1 MLKKPSKQDIINKWS
16 KALGPIGITGSQLDN
31 ISQLIEDNRNDFS
44 SLLPLA
50 MKVSSKLL
58 SNDSIFASKEQIEEV
73 EKRIQSEN
81 REGKIESI
89 VEGKEFVEK
98 KLEDDEEYQRLKNKG
113 VQPLSAPSGL
123 LFYIDYIDYKS
134 GDNKTHKKTRR
145 AGKKH
150 KKKKIA

>member
-58 SNDSIFASKEQIEEV
+58 SNDSIFASKEEIEEV

-89 VEGKEFVEK
+89 VEGKEFVK
-98 KLEDDEEYQRLKNKG
+98 RN
-113 VQPLSAPSGL
+113 
-123 LFYIDYIDYKS
+123 
-134 GDNKTHKKTRR
+134 
-145 AGKKH
+145 
-150 KKKKIA
+150 